1 MATSEPN
8 GEVTAAP
15 TLVVGLLA
23 DPGLPAELSADLATG
38 LPDLLDRETSGQAR
52 WHVEPTTQ
60 ALTLD
65 EQGTLPSVQI
75 GNHAMAE
82 HGWDL
87 VVLVTDLPRRAG
99 TQPIISDYGTDTG
112 VGLMS
117 LPALGALGLRRQA
130 RKVLMHL
137 LTEHLATMA
146 LDHGEDGDHG
156 RAGQPERRPLSL
168 GAPVEH
174 ISSDDE
180 GIDAHLALTGIRG
193 RLRLLAGMV
202 RANRPWRLV
211 PSLSPAL
218 AGAAAGAAF
227 GVFYSNIWQLADAFS
242 TWRLLLVNILAVLAM
257 IAWLI
262 IDNSLWERPSN
273 ERLREEAVLYNAATA
288 LTISIGVICM
298 YVLLYAVTLASALV
312 VIPPDYLDSTLAHP
326 SGFGE
331 YAIIAWLSASMGTIA
346 GALGSGLASED
357 AVRQAAYSN
366 REQERRARLN
376 SDDDRHDPRR
386 LHG

>member
-1 MATSEPN
+1 MATSE
-8 GEVTAAP
+8 TSAP
-15 TLVVGLLA
+15 TVVVGLLA
-23 DPGLPAELSADLATG
+23 DPGLPAELSEDLAG
-38 LPDLLDRETSGQAR
+38 QLPDLLDRETGGRAR
-52 WHVEPTTQ
+52 WQVETTTQ

-65 EQGTLPSVQI
+65 EHGRLPSVQI
-75 GNHAMAE
+75 GQQAMTE
-82 HGWDL
+82 QGWDL
-87 VVLVTDLPRRAG
+87 VVLVTELPRRAG
-99 TQPIISDYGTDTG
+99 TRPIISDYGADAG
-112 VGLMS
+112 VGLVS
-117 LPALGALGLRRQA
+117 LPALGAVGLRRQA
-130 RKVLMHL
+130 SKVLMHL
-137 LTEHLATMA
+137 LTEHLGSTH
-146 LDHGEDGDHG
+146 LGEGRGDG
-156 RAGQPERRPLSL
+156 RADRRDHRPLGL

-180 GIDAHLALTGIRG
+180 GIDMHLALTGIPG

-211 PSLSPAL
+211 PSLSPAI

-242 TWRLLLVNILAVLAM
+242 GWRLTLVNVLAVLAM

-262 IDNSLWERPSN
+262 IDNSLWERPSDD
-273 ERLREEAVLYNAATA
+273 RLREEAVLYNAATA

-298 YVLLYAVTLASALV
+298 YVLLFLVTLISALV
-312 VIPPDYLDSTLAHP
+312 VIPADFLESTLTHP

-357 AVRQAAYSN
+357 AVRRAAYSQ
-366 REQERRARLN
+366 REQERRAHLESEDSRN
-376 SDDDRHDPRR
+376 P
-386 LHG
+386 